1 MRVGRRG
8 TLFHQDGPRSN
19 PWRLLF
25 WAALIVI
32 GLVIL
37 RNIQTGEI
45 QPLFQPTP
53 TPTRSVASY
62 REEGAAFFAAGNLDQ
77 AISAYQDALAVD
89 PDDYQGWME
98 LARIQTYS
106 AALLTQERKR
116 ERLDAALASID
127 RAVELAPE
135 ESDVHAIRSF
145 VLDWSAGA
153 AGTVDE
159 RAALIAD
166 ASREAILAVQLDGRN
181 PLALAYQAEI
191 FADQQQYTQA
201 FQYAQQALAVDPTSF
216 DARRVYAY
224 VLEAN
229 GDYAGAIEE
238 YMAAAEIAPN
248 LTFLYI
254 SIGQNYRQL
263 SLYDQALEF
272 FDRAAHINEVL
283 GVEDPLPYVG
293 IAKTYTRMG
302 EFFAAA
308 LNAERAIDFDPT
320 NPDLYGQ
327 LGHIRHQAR
336 NFEGAVEVLKCAVE
350 GCTAEES
357 PFLAC
362 STEEGATAA
371 ETTDC
376 GLSVEGLPLT
386 DASVVYYYVYTSAA
400 SGLDFCDVAIPIMD
414 QVSAQY
420 ADDALVMSII
430 NENYAVCIA
439 LAAGQEGSGEQTNP

>member
-8 TLFHQDGPRSN
+8 NLFHQEGPRSN
-19 PWRLLF
+19 PWRLLL
-25 WAALIVI
+25 WAVLIVA
-32 GLVIL
+32 GLSTL
-37 RNIQTGEI
+37 RSIQTGEI

-53 TPTRSVASY
+53 TPTRSAVSY
-62 REEGAAFFAAGNLDQ
+62 REEGAAFFEAGNLDQ
-77 AISAYQDALAVD
+77 AISAYQDALAVA
-89 PDDYQGWME
+89 PEDYQGWME

-116 ERLDAALASID
+116 ARLDDALASID
-127 RAVELAPE
+127 RALELAPE
-135 ESDVHAIRSF
+135 ESDVRAIRTL
-145 VLDWSAGA
+145 VLDWRAGA
-153 AGTVDE
+153 APSSEE
-159 RAALIAD
+159 RQALILE
-166 ASREAILAVQLDGRN
+166 ASREAILAIQLDGRN
-181 PLALAYQAEI
+181 PLALAYQAEV
-191 FADQQQYTQA
+191 FADQQQYVQA
-201 FQYAQQALAVDPTSF
+201 FQYAQQALSVNPSSF

-229 GDYAGAIEE
+229 ADYAGAIEE
-238 YMAAAEIAPN
+238 YKAAAEIAPN

-254 SIGQNYRQL
+254 SIGQNYRRL
-263 SLYDQALEF
+263 SLHDQALVY
-272 FDRAAHINEVL
+272 FDRAAQINQGL
-283 GVEDPLPYVG
+283 GIEDPLPYVA

-350 GCTAEES
+350 GCDEEEN
-357 PFLAC
+357 PDWGVA
-362 STEEGATAA
+362 
-371 ETTDC
+371 
-376 GLSVEGLPLT
+376 VEGLPLT
-386 DASVVYYYVYTSAA
+386 DSSVVYYYIYTSAA
-400 SGLDFCDVAIPIMD
+400 AGLDFCDVAIPIMD

-430 NENYAVCIA
+430 NENYAVCAILEA
-439 LAAGQEGSGEQTNP
+439 EESADSQENP